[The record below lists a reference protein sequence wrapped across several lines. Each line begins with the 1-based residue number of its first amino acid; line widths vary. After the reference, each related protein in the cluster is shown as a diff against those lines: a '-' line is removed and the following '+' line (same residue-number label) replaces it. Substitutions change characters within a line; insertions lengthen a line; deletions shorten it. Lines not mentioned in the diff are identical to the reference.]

1 MKGFI
6 MNLHEECLLKYLL
19 NPKNLFTSTEML
31 KINNDLI
38 EKGLIGNN
46 LFTNYQVK
54 QNPVV

>member
-1 MKGFI
+1 